1 MSDAGAAQ
9 LRDLVTPSHGC
20 GCGGKCGGGK
30 ECTCGAAKP
39 PPALV
44 YALGTIGFDFASEAR
59 DSFVQGVLTD
69 PRAAEQRLDFT
80 HELVDFLSAT
90 PHEAESLIWT
100 LNLDATPIYA
110 IFPSGPFAAVAYE
123 RLREAL
129 QEQKRGTVQLV
140 SVPGYTGGSVRLLS
154 GQTVPALVPA
164 VRGMHSWST
173 QALVDSALGPIPE
186 KKGEQEEYRRR
197 ASGLGDFLS
206 RIYYDLRN
214 LGITP
219 EDRAL
224 NYAATNAFQAAEVI
238 ATATAEGRDLDRIAV
253 HKSPVCRPDS
263 DCYDVEL
270 SFFNPDNTNVAARV
284 FRFTIDVSDVIPVS
298 IGATRSFTRRL

>member
-1 MSDAGAAQ
+1 MRRSPTSA
-9 LRDLVTPSHGC
+9 C
-20 GCGGKCGGGK
+20 
-30 ECTCGAAKP
+30 AKR
-39 PPALV
+39 
-44 YALGTIGFDFASEAR
+44 FRSR
-59 DSFVQGVLTD
+59 
-69 PRAAEQRLDFT
+69 
-80 HELVDFLSAT
+80 
-90 PHEAESLIWT
+90 
-100 LNLDATPIYA
+100 
-110 IFPSGPFAAVAYE
+110 SG
-123 RLREAL
+123 
-129 QEQKRGTVQLV
+129 GTVQLV

-173 QALVDSALGPIPE
+173 QALVDSALGPVPE

-197 ASGLGDFLS
+197 AGGLGDFLS

-238 ATATAEGRDLDRIAV
+238 AAATAEGRDLDRIAV

-298 IGATRSFTRRL
+298 IGTTRSFTRRL